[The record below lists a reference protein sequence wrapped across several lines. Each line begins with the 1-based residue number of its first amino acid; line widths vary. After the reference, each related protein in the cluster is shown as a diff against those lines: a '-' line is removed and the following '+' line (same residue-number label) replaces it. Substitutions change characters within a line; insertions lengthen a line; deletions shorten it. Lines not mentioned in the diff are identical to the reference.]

1 MELKNIFVAALFFLV
16 LLTSCTSSMTP
27 SQVNN
32 TLPTLTE
39 SMYYNQTQASAAT
52 KNNTCKILVK
62 GRTYAA
68 PIGFTVKNDL
78 KNAAK
83 GIDEWVELDGGNAY
97 VFVNYKWLTV
107 NDDGATQLYIDFN
120 TRRCE

>member
-16 LLTSCTSSMTP
+16 FLTSCTSSMTP

-62 GRTYAA
+62 GRAYAA

-97 VFVNYKWLTV
+97 VLVNYKWLTV

-120 TRRCE
+120 TMKCE